1 MIDIVREINSNIRLF
16 VDDSLIDI
24 IFDIPDSAAQILKL
38 ILIV

>member
-16 VDDSLIDI
+16 VDDSFIDI